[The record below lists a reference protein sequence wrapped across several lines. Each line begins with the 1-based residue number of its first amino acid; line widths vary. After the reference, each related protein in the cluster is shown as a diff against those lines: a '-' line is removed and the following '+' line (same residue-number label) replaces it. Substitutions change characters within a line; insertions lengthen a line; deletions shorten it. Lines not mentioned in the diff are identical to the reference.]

1 MTSGIKFGFINGI
14 IDMLALL
21 VGLFATK
28 VSKVGMI
35 GAVVAMMISNP
46 INDSYSLYISAEK
59 EKESESRQKATHAL
73 VTQILTHAS
82 FLLIIILSPNPA
94 MAIKISI
101 IYSLI
106 IILAFDKYFNI
117 EFIETFKKIGIILFL
132 IIVTYFADE
141 KVYEYFP
148 DARKASGCYNTRFK
162 H

>member
-1 MTSGIKFGFINGI
+1 MTSGVKFGFINGI

-35 GAVVAMMISNP
+35 GAIVAMMISNP
-46 INDSYSLYISAEK
+46 INDSYSLYIS
-59 EKESESRQKATHAL
+59 SENEGKSEARQKATHAL
-73 VTQILTHAS
+73 AMQILTHAS

-94 MAIKISI
+94 IAIKISI

-117 EFIETFKKIGIILFL
+117 EVLETIKKIGIILIL
-132 IIVTYFADE
+132 ISITYFADA
-141 KVYEYFP
+141 KVYQYFP
-148 DARKASGCYNTRFK
+148 DK
-162 H
+162 

>member
-82 FLLIIILSPNPA
+82 FLLIIILSTTTTL
-94 MAIKISI
+94 AIKISI

-106 IILAFDKYFNI
+106 VILAFDKYFNI
-117 EFIETFKKIGIILFL
+117 AVLETIKKIGIILIL
-132 IIVTYFADE
+132 ISITYFADA
-141 KVYEYFP
+141 KVYQYFP
-148 DARKASGCYNTRFK
+148 DK
-162 H
+162 